1 MLRKQDGQ
9 PDESGGF
16 DQRIISRFKSRTN
29 HRVEHPRGHATGRSV
44 GEPHVDHVPLATSRA
59 EGLTFLAV
67 ERMVCKRS
75 TEPLYPIAA

>member
-16 DQRIISRFKSRTN
+16 DQRFISRFQSRTN
-29 HRVEHPRGHATGRSV
+29 HRIEHPRGHATSRSV
-44 GEPHVDHVPLATSRA
+44 SEPHVDHVPLAPSRA

-67 ERMVCKRS
+67 ERMVWI
-75 TEPLYPIAA
+75 EDF